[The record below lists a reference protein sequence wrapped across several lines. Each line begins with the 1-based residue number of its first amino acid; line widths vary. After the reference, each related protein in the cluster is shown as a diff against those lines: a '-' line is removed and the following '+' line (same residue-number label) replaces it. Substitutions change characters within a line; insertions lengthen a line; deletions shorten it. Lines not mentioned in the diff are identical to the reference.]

1 MEGCFLGNPY
11 FLFTGC
17 LSIQIFD
24 SPPTASQATLGY
36 LLLAVQHLC
45 YLQDA
50 MLSQRSPSLPRR
62 HFSPTLY
69 RECYGF
75 KRVFF
80 YSQAFLPY
88 TPSCCFQS
96 LSGASSSTSKIAGLH
111 DDYWNIALARLLH
124 WITAIHKRG
133 ILVGSIYV
141 PNSSFEVRVPQ
152 SGNLPLTGFEPA
164 FLKIPWVSSHLSWQF
179 SHRFSWVLINK

>member
-1 MEGCFLGNPY
+1 MIHHPQLVR
-11 FLFTGC
+11 
-17 LSIQIFD
+17 
-24 SPPTASQATLGY
+24 PPLVTYSWLCRTCVTYRMPCYARGHLPSHDGTSHLPFTASTT
-36 LLLAVQHLC
+36 
-45 YLQDA
+45 DW
-50 MLSQRSPSLPRR
+50 
-62 HFSPTLY
+62 
-69 RECYGF
+69 REC
-75 KRVFF
+75 FF
-80 YSQAFLPY
+80 TLRRFLPY